1 MRRRWFFGISLSDTG
16 RWSIAAIFVVVAA
29 LVTPMPMALHI
40 VLAVAAWLIA
50 VAWIAICIG
59 WDFFRWHWPFFPI
72 EIQEQVSRGIALLRD
87 LRAAGEETCW
97 QWRNETRARI
107 ETRWGSR
114 SSQLKAFDDAQAVR
128 VTLPQAQ
135 HLEVRMHQQLE
146 ALQGLDPGR
155 PLFRAAKV
163 GLTPK

>member
-1 MRRRWFFGISLSDTG
+1 MGWLSY
-16 RWSIAAIFVVVAA
+16 AIFA
-29 LVTPMPMALHI
+29 
-40 VLAVAAWLIA
+40 
-50 VAWIAICIG
+50 
-59 WDFFRWHWPFFPI
+59 R
-72 EIQEQVSRGIALLRD
+72 QEKKHVGNGGTKPDREL
-87 LRAAGEETCW
+87 
-97 QWRNETRARI
+97 

-114 SSQLKAFDDAQAVR
+114 SSQLKAFDDAQTVR